1 MAKVKGYT
9 LIELVTVMVIIGIIA
24 AIGTPLLM
32 ETADAW
38 SYASRFQN
46 NAVLSA
52 IVAQNRMSREI
63 RRLKND
69 TSVTTATSSQF
80 SFTDVNNNAT
90 TFNLSG
96 NTLMRN
102 SDGLLDNV
110 TSLSFTYYDDNNAV
124 IATPA
129 VSPNYTDIRLV
140 KVNYSVLAA
149 SNTLNFGF
157 TVKPQNLRRLSEKI
171 K

>member
-1 MAKVKGYT
+1 MAKKGYT
-9 LIELVTVMVIIGIIA
+9 LIELVTVMVVLGVILAIGI
-24 AIGTPLLM
+24 PLLM
-32 ETADAW
+32 ETVDAW
-38 SYASRFQN
+38 SYGSRFQT

-80 SFTDVNNNAT
+80 SFTDVNDNAI

-110 TSLSFTYYDDNNAV
+110 TSLSFTYYDDSGAA

-129 VSPNYTDIRLV
+129 INPNPTNIRLV
-140 KVNYSVLAA
+140 EVNYSVLAA

>member
-1 MAKVKGYT
+1 MIRKGYT
-9 LIELVTVMVIIGIIA
+9 LIELVTVMVVMGVVI
-24 AIGTPLLM
+24 AIGAPLLI
-32 ETADAW
+32 EATSAW
-38 SYASRFQN
+38 SYASPYQN

-69 TSVTTATSSQF
+69 GSVTAATSSQF
-80 SFTDVNNNAT
+80 SFTDVNNNAIAFT
-90 TFNLSG
+90 LSG

-102 SDGLLDNV
+102 SDGLLDNA
-110 TSLSFTYYDDNNAV
+110 TGLSFTYYNDSGAA
-124 IATPA
+124 IATPL
-129 VSPNYTDIRLV
+129 VSPSNTDIRLV

-149 SNTLNFGF
+149 GNTLNFGF
-157 TVKPQNLRRLSEKI
+157 TVKPQNLRRASEKL